1 MSKKASISSISQI
14 VVTGEGRDEWGN
26 RYIKLAVK
34 GATINLP
41 PFRLDQIGDDPKDL
55 YSRLNNAGMAVLTP
69 AAKNQLLNM
78 LQDYKPTEPSFT
90 VATRLG
96 WNGRVIVRPD
106 QVIGK
111 PKVPVEL
118 ALSGLDIH
126 MLAKYRVRGT
136 LQDWQTNV
144 AEVCTGNTRL
154 MFAVSLAFTGP
165 ILRLV
170 SGPRGGGFQFN
181 GPRETGKTT
190 AGMLSGSVWGCRRD
204 AGNSEI
210 GFSETWNSTDN
221 KIEVTALAH
230 NDCLLIL
237 DETTLA
243 GGNDQKRAQVVT
255 NVVMTLS
262 QQNEKQ
268 RLTNVTAARWWRCY
282 FLSTSNHTL
291 DEIAGQGRVYLDDA
305 HRSRLTEI
313 PLPTGG
319 FGIYEDLH
327 GFASGEELTNELIIR
342 ARKFFGSAGLEFQQK
357 LVADCR
363 ADKQELRKWLAGKRK
378 DYSKRLK
385 ARAKRESM
393 KPLNRSTGRCATVY
407 AAGCLAI
414 RYGIVPWKKAQ
425 LLRAVLDC
433 QLDGLRHVVE
443 SPKKADSTFAGL
455 RSKVLAYL
463 RDHRREFI
471 NLDKTKLQPDAHKF
485 GSVPGYR
492 AKFKGKKWLYVTAE
506 QLSKIIGD
514 GDGDDADQV
523 KKELVQSGI
532 LCRGNNGRYVV
543 QRPIFSG
550 QKGNKGYRR
559 VHAFRL
565 GKVSAEV

>member
-1 MSKKASISSISQI
+1 MSKKALVPSISQI
-14 VVTGEGRDEWGN
+14 FVKGEGRDEWGN

-34 GATINLP
+34 GSTVSLP
-41 PFRLDQIGDDPKDL
+41 PFRLDQISDDPKSF
-55 YSRLNNAGMAVLTP
+55 YSVLTNAGVTVVSAL
-69 AAKNQLLNM
+69 AKNQLLGM
-78 LQDYKPTEPSFT
+78 LQDYEPTESSFT

-106 QVIGK
+106 HVIGK
-111 PKVPVEL
+111 PKVPVEP
-118 ALSGLDIH
+118 ALGGLDAH

-136 LQDWQTNV
+136 LQDWQTKI
-144 AEVCTGNTRL
+144 AEPCVGNTRL

-170 SGPRGGGFQFN
+170 SGHRGGGFQFN

-190 AGMLSGSVWGCRRD
+190 VAMLSGSVWGCRRD

-210 GFSETWNSTDN
+210 GFAETWNSTDN
-221 KIEVTALAH
+221 RIEITALAH
-230 NDCLLIL
+230 NDSLLIL

-243 GGNDQKRAQVVT
+243 GGSEQKRAQVVT
-255 NVVMTLS
+255 NVVMALS

-268 RLTNVTAARWWRCY
+268 RLTNTVTARWWRCY

-291 DEIAGQGRVYLDDA
+291 DEIAAQGSVELDDA

-319 FGIYEDLH
+319 HGIYEVLH
-327 GFASGEELTNELIIR
+327 DFASGEEMTDALIVR
-342 ARKFFGSAGLEFQQK
+342 ARKFCGAAGLEFQQK
-357 LVADCR
+357 LVSDCR
-363 ADKQELRKWLAGKRK
+363 AAKQDLRKWLARKRK
-378 DYSKRLK
+378 DYSRRLK
-385 ARAKRESM
+385 AKAKAEGL
-393 KPLNRSTGRCATVY
+393 KPLRRSTGRCATVY

-414 RYGIVPWKKAQ
+414 KYGIVPWKKAE
-425 LLRAVLDC
+425 LLRAVLSC
-433 QLDGLRHVVE
+433 QLDGLRQVVTA
-443 SPKKADSTFAGL
+443 PKKADSRVAEL

-463 RDHRREFI
+463 RDRRSEFV
-471 NLDKTKLQPDAHKF
+471 NLDKVKLQLDGHEF

-492 AKFKGKKWLYVTAE
+492 ANFKGKKWLYVTAE
-506 QLSKIIGD
+506 QLSMIIGD
-514 GDGDDADQV
+514 GGDADQV

-550 QKGNKGYRR
+550 LKGNKGYRR
-559 VHAFRL
+559 VHAFRMRN
-565 GKVSAEV
+565 VDAEV